1 MLGAVSRNF
10 SEDGFELSLTVED
23 APTESL
29 DLRFQKVLFET
40 LAAVRAD
47 PKILEKLGSGGLLP
61 GDPFALDTKD
71 AVPSLADAGFVKLLF
86 IDAREAHTAVFLP
99 PLHGCNLLRYELVP
113 LRAGEAKLLE
123 TLGIEGFL
131 KLFPFEKLEPFSFA
145 RADAALTTNPSGMRA
160 S

>member
-1 MLGAVSRNF
+1 MIPNDS
-10 SEDGFELSLTVED
+10 
-23 APTESL
+23 
-29 DLRFQKVLFET
+29 
-40 LAAVRAD
+40 
-47 PKILEKLGSGGLLP
+47 I
-61 GDPFALDTKD
+61 ALDTKD
-71 AVPSLADAGFVKLLF
+71 AIPSLADAGFAKLLF
-86 IDAREAHTAVFLP
+86 IDARVAGTAVFLP
-99 PLHGCNLLRYELVP
+99 PLQGGNLTRYELVP